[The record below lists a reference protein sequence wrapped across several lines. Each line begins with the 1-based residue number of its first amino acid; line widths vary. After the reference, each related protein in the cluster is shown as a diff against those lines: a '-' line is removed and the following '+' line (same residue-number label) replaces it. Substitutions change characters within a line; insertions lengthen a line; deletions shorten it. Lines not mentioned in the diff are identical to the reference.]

1 MSSNPAALQGKTV
14 VLGVSGGIAA
24 YKACELVSRL
34 KKAGTQVHVIMTAA
48 AAEFVRP
55 LTFQTLSANPVAT
68 DTFGSVKYWEVE
80 HIALAKKADLFVIA
94 PATANVIAKLACGI
108 ADDMLTTTALATAAP
123 MLLAPAMNTQM
134 YQAEATRKNLSTL
147 ISRGARTVGP
157 EGGLLACGD
166 VGAGRMSEPA
176 EIFAAIE
183 ALLSPD
189 GDFGGLRAVV
199 TAGPTRE
206 ALDPVRFLTN
216 RSSGKM
222 GYAIAQALLARGA
235 EVTLISG
242 PVSLD
247 PPQGAKLLRV
257 ESTEDLSKAVLGEAP
272 ACDVL
277 IQAAAPADFAPA
289 QPEDRKIK
297 KQGDGELVLRLRQ
310 TQDVARAAGELKQPH
325 QVFVGFAAETGGSV
339 RQADEKRRR
348 KRLDLICYNDVTRE
362 GAGFDV
368 ETNILTLISDSGAKE
383 LPLMSKRQAADLLLD
398 EVLRIRKAKQA

>member
-1 MSSNPAALQGKTV
+1 MSSNQADLQGKTV

-34 KKAGTQVHVIMTAA
+34 KKAGAQVHVIMTAA

-80 HIALAKKADLFVIA
+80 HIALAKQADLFVIA

-134 YQAEATRKNLSTL
+134 YLAEATQRNLSTL
-147 ISRGARTVGP
+147 IARGARTVGP

-176 EIFAAIE
+176 EIFAAVE
-183 ALLSPD
+183 ALLSPS
-189 GDFGGLRAVV
+189 GDFSGLRAVV

-216 RSSGKM
+216 KSSGKM
-222 GYAIAQALLARGA
+222 GYAVAQALLARGA
-235 EVTLISG
+235 KVTLISG

-257 ESTEDLSKAVLGEAP
+257 ESTEELSKAVLGEAP
-272 ACDVL
+272 GCDVL

-289 QPEDRKIK
+289 QAEERKIK
-297 KQGDGELVLRLRQ
+297 KQGDGELVLRLKQ
-310 TQDVARAAGELKQPH
+310 TQDVARAAGERKQPH

-339 RQADEKRRR
+339 QQADEKRRR
-348 KRLDLICYNDVTRE
+348 KHLDLICYNDVTRE

-368 ETNILTLISDSGAKE
+368 ETNILTLISDGRVKE

-398 EVLRIRKAKQA
+398 EVLQIRKAKLV